1 MIDFRKLISAGSHFG
16 HQVARWCPKMAPYIW
31 GHKNKVHLIDVS
43 KTAFQ
48 LEKAAEFLHGVA
60 SEGKQILWVGT
71 KRSAQKAI
79 VDVATDL
86 SMPFVNHRWIGG
98 TLSNYAQVKKS
109 VTKLLHYE
117 DILSRAEK
125 FSFYTKKEFNTF
137 SKVAGRLDKSVGGIR
152 TLVWPIGAIVI
163 VDVSKEESAL
173 REAMMMGVPVVAIV
187 DTNSDPSYVDYPIPA
202 NDDAPASVA
211 LILSYLAEFVTTG
224 KVKAAANA
232 EVKAEQD
239 KLQKQQEALLNAKEI
254 SMSGTTGLLLD
265 DEQDSD
271 GAKKSAPGS
280 RSSRPRR
287 TTGASDDTSGDRTA
301 SRPRPTAPAGG
312 VKRREDQPPRDRA
325 PKAPVKK

>member
-60 SEGKQILWVGT
+60 AEGKQILWVGT
-71 KRSAQKAI
+71 KRSAQKAVAEI
-79 VDVATDL
+79 ATDL
-86 SMPFVNHRWIGG
+86 SMPYVNHRWIGG

-137 SKVAGRLDKSVGGIR
+137 SKVAARLEKSVGGIR
-152 TLVWPIGAIVI
+152 NLVWPIGAIVI

-173 REAMMMGVPVVAIV
+173 REAVMMGVPVVAIV
-187 DTNSDPSYVDYPIPA
+187 DTNSDPSYVNFPIPA

-211 LILSYLAEFVTTG
+211 LILGYVGDFVKTG
-224 KVKAAANA
+224 KEKAAANA

-239 KLQKQQEALLNAKEI
+239 KLQKAQEAMLNAKEI

-265 DEQDSD
+265 DEQDSE
-271 GAKKSAPGS
+271 GGKKGS
-280 RSSRPRR
+280 SGPRSSRPRR
-287 TTGASDDTSGDRTA
+287 AGTPSDDNTSGERTTP
-301 SRPRPTAPAGG
+301 RPRPTTNVGG
-312 VKRREDQPPRDRA
+312 VKRREDQPRDRA